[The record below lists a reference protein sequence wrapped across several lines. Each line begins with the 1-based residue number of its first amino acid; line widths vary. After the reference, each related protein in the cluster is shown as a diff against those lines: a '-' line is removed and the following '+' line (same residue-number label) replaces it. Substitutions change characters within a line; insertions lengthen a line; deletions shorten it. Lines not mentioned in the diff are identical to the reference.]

1 MTEPVEEER
10 DPLAEDDALVA
21 RLRAGDREA
30 LGQLF
35 LRHANPVRRLL
46 VSVMGPSDEV
56 EDLVQEVFLA
66 VHRSIA
72 GFRGNARFSTW
83 LHRVTVNTAL
93 NALRRPR
100 RTVAVEPVDLDR
112 HSDRASGADT
122 AVLVRERVRRLYAI
136 LDAMTPKRRVAFT
149 LFELEGR
156 SIAEVAEM
164 TGVALPVA
172 KSRIFFARR
181 ELKKRAREDAYLAP
195 LLDELGR

>member
-1 MTEPVEEER
+1 VRVDLTELVEEER

-56 EDLVQEVFLA
+56 EDLVQDVFLG

-72 GFRGNARFSTW
+72 GFRGTARFSTW
-83 LHRVTVNTAL
+83 LHRIAVNTAL
-93 NALRRPR
+93 SALRRPR
-100 RTVAVEPVDLDR
+100 RAVAVEPEDLDR
-112 HSDRASGADT
+112 HSDRASGVDT

-136 LDAMTPKRRVAFT
+136 LDAMTPKRRRT
-149 LFELEGR
+149 RIPRR
-156 SIAEVAEM
+156 SS
-164 TGVALPVA
+164 
-172 KSRIFFARR
+172 SR
-181 ELKKRAREDAYLAP
+181 
-195 LLDELGR
+195 

>member
-1 MTEPVEEER
+1 LTEPVEEER
-10 DPLAEDDALVA
+10 FPLVDDDTLVE
-21 RLRAGDREA
+21 RLRAGDKEA
-30 LGQLF
+30 LGRLF